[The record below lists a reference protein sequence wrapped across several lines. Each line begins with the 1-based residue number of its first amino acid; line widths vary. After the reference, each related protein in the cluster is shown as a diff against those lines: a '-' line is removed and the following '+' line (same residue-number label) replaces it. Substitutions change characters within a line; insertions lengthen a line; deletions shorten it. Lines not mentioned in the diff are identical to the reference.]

1 MRSISKG
8 HEPTSLLAHRQTPH
22 STYDNYPEKQE
33 LRDSLVT
40 EQRGL
45 CCYCLGR
52 VKSDAASMKIEHW
65 RCQSGFRGLEL
76 DYRNLL
82 AACRGGEG
90 GPKRRQHCDTRKG
103 DQDLDWNPADPT
115 HRIETRIGYGTDG
128 SIYSDEERF
137 NTQLKDVLN
146 LNLSELK
153 AHRKR
158 VLDSTLAWWRR
169 EKGRIRGPVPKQRLR
184 RKREEQV
191 GGIGELT
198 PHAQVAAWW
207 LDRKL
212 AGMGG

>member
-8 HEPTSLLAHRQTPH
+8 HEPPSLLAHRQTPH
-22 STYDNYPEKQE
+22 GAYDNYPEKQE

-52 VKSDAASMKIEHW
+52 VTSDAASMKIEHW
-65 RCQSGFRGLEL
+65 RCQSGFPGREL

-90 GPKRRQHCDTRKG
+90 EPKRRQHCDTRKG
-103 DQDLDWNPADPT
+103 DQNLDWNPADPA
-115 HRIETRIGYGTDG
+115 HHVETRIGYGTDG

-158 VLDSTLAWWRR
+158 VLDSTLAWWQR
-169 EKGRIRGPVPKQRLR
+169 EKRRIRGPVPAERFR
-184 RKREEQV
+184 RKREEQL
-191 GGIGELT
+191 GGTGELM
-198 PHAQVAAWW
+198 PYAQVAAWW